1 MSVSARNMKNFRINR
16 QPIHQILVNPL
27 IEIKKVM
34 GGLFFEAGS
43 PSYKYHDKYHDK
55 YHGCNPVGVCLM
67 FMLISLRKKND

>member
-34 GGLFFEAGS
+34 GGLFFEAGN
-43 PSYKYHDKYHDK
+43 PSYKYHDKYH
-55 YHGCNPVGVCLM
+55 GCNAVGVCLM
-67 FMLISLRKKND
+67 FMLISLSNKND

>member
-43 PSYKYHDKYHDK
+43 PSYKYHDKYH
-55 YHGCNPVGVCLM
+55 GCLLNVYVNK
-67 FMLISLRKKND
+67 SEKEK